1 MFNSDKTSDR
11 RNRPTAIVIVAVTAV
26 VVVSAIGS
34 FVKIGSELNRI
45 NTYSGA
51 ALQARQ
57 VLDNLERVGLIDIEQ
72 STELTARENSERLQE
87 QISAF
92 RNSVYDLNHN
102 KLITSDVDAHNI
114 YTVIEIRAESLIN
127 DCSELVANL
136 AKMAD
141 GEAYDLSVPNKE
153 TLKGRISDLVSYLEQ
168 KSLE

>member
-1 MFNSDKTSDR
+1 
-11 RNRPTAIVIVAVTAV
+11 
-26 VVVSAIGS
+26 
-34 FVKIGSELNRI
+34 
-45 NTYSGA
+45 
-51 ALQARQ
+51 
-57 VLDNLERVGLIDIEQ
+57 
-72 STELTARENSERLQE
+72 
-87 QISAF
+87 
-92 RNSVYDLNHN
+92 VYDLNHN

-127 DCSELVANL
+127 DCNELVANL